1 MQQKSIAGDRLTGK
15 ARGASHGTGCRH
27 NGDGRWNERSVCTS
41 SVKAF
46 RESMEY
52 SIFLSFGA
60 GLLSPTG
67 QGDREADASKRWFIQ
82 YNSGRASN
90 IGDITEK
97 ALEAGCAV
105 SQYVNLRSLRR

>member
-1 MQQKSIAGDRLTGK
+1 MGRAMGLVVGITVTG
-15 ARGASHGTGCRH
+15 GGMS
-27 NGDGRWNERSVCTS
+27 DSRSVCTS

-105 SQYVNLRSLRR
+105 S